1 MSARWRIGV
10 DIGGTFT
17 DFVLLDLRSGQLHNE
32 KVLTTPEDPSQ
43 AVLEG
48 LRRLLVR
55 HRVDPREVQHVIHG
69 TTLVANALIER
80 KGVPV
85 ALVTTRGFADVP
97 EIGLEWRYDTYD
109 LKLEMPVP
117 LAPRERRFEVAERVG
132 ADGTVLAALDDA
144 SVLEAARRIRE
155 QGVRAVAVCLL
166 HAYRNPV
173 HEERVRELLVREL
186 PDSVICT
193 SSDVVP
199 EIGEYERMSTV
210 LANAYVL
217 PIFDHYLAAVSRGLR
232 ALGIDRDLYL
242 MLSDGGTVHESTAI
256 RHPIRL
262 VQSGPA
268 GGVEAALRI
277 GAGAGA
283 PRVLCFDMGGTTAK
297 ACLIDDGEPLRS
309 TEFEVARV
317 WRFRKGSG
325 LPLRIPVID
334 MIEIGAGGGSI
345 ARVDRLGLLQ
355 VGPDSASAD
364 PGPACYGR
372 GGTEPTVTDA
382 DLVLGYLGAGSF
394 LGGDMA
400 LDVSAA
406 RAAIDRHVAQPLGM
420 SVEDAAWGIHELV
433 NENMARAA
441 SIHALEKARRIGDYA
456 MVPIGGAGPVH
467 AAHIATKLGVARVV
481 CPPGAGVAS
490 ALGFLAARTSFSFVR
505 GRIEP
510 LAQLD
515 WAGVHA
521 LLSGLEAQG
530 RELLA
535 TAGVDA
541 PDVEVVVEAA
551 MRYVG
556 QGYEIDVPL
565 DREAIGRGD
574 VTAVTAAF
582 ERTYAGLFAR
592 IERGVAIE
600 AVSWRLSVR
609 GPRPALSLLP
619 AAGASAQSARA
630 TATKPARAATAD
642 HAATA
647 DRASH
652 DAATLVACRGSRPAW
667 FRDTRGFV
675 DAPVFDRTAFAP
687 GARIDGPAL
696 VEERES
702 TVVVPPG
709 ATLHCDAS
717 MNLVIELP
725 DEETRRA
732 MQHL

>member
-1 MSARWRIGV
+1 MSAAGEGRWRIGV

-17 DFVLLDLRSGQLHNE
+17 DFVLLDTLTGRLFNE
-32 KVLTTPEDPSQ
+32 KLLTTPQDPSV
-43 AVLEG
+43 ALLEG
-48 LRRLLVR
+48 VRRLLAAHGADAR
-55 HRVDPREVQHVIHG
+55 DVQSVIHG

-109 LKLEMPVP
+109 LQLELPQP
-117 LAPRERRFEVAERVG
+117 LAPRERRIEVDERIAADGRVLRPLDEASVAAAAERIRASG
-132 ADGTVLAALDDA
+132 A
-144 SVLEAARRIRE
+144 
-155 QGVRAVAVCLL
+155 QAVAVCLL
-166 HAYRNPV
+166 HAFRNPV
-173 HEERVRELLVREL
+173 HELRVVELLRGAL
-186 PDSVICT
+186 PDLVVCT

-217 PIFDHYLAAVSRGLR
+217 PIFERYLAAVGRGLR
-232 ALGIDRDLYL
+232 GLGIDRPLHL

-268 GGVEAALRI
+268 GGVEAAMRI

-283 PRVLCFDMGGTTAK
+283 PDVLCFDMGGTTAK
-297 ACLIDDGEPLRS
+297 ACLIDGGEPLRT

-317 WRFRKGSG
+317 WRFRRGSG

-355 VGPDSASAD
+355 VGPDSSSAD
-364 PGPACYGR
+364 PGPACYGL
-372 GGTEPTVTDA
+372 GGRDPTVTDA
-382 DLVLGYLGAGSF
+382 DLVLGYLGADSF
-394 LGGDMA
+394 LGGDMR
-400 LDVSAA
+400 LDVAAA
-406 RAAIDRHVAQPLGM
+406 RDAIARAVGTPLGL

-441 SIHALEKARRIGDYA
+441 AIHALERARRIDDYA

-467 AAHIATKLGVARVV
+467 AAHIALKLGVRTVI

-490 ALGFLAARTSFSFVR
+490 AFGFLAARTAFSFVR
-505 GRIEP
+505 GRIE
-510 LAQLD
+510 ALD
-515 WAGVHA
+515 A
-521 LLSGLEAQG
+521 LDFASADAMLSELEAQG

-541 PDVEVVVEAA
+541 SQVEVVVEAA

-556 QGYEIDVPL
+556 QGYEIEVPL
-565 DREAIGRGD
+565 SRASVSRADPLAVREAF
-574 VTAVTAAF
+574 A
-582 ERTYAGLFAR
+582 RTYSKLFGRTEAGVP
-592 IERGVAIE
+592 IEV
-600 AVSWRLSVR
+600 VSWRLSVL
-609 GPRPALSLLP
+609 GPRPAAL
-619 AAGASAQSARA
+619 AADGA
-630 TATKPARAATAD
+630 
-642 HAATA
+642 
-647 DRASH
+647 
-652 DAATLVACRGSRPAW
+652 
-667 FRDTRGFV
+667 
-675 DAPVFDRTAFAP
+675 AP
-687 GARIDGPAL
+687 DGPASAL
-696 VEERES
+696 VAERSREAWFDDTLGYRPTPVYRRERFVPGSTVAGPALIEERES

-709 ATLHCDAS
+709 ARVRCDARL
-717 MNLVIELP
+717 NLVVDLP
-725 DEETRRA
+725 DEETRRRT
-732 MQHL
+732 QQL

>member
-1 MSARWRIGV
+1 MSAAGEGRWRIGV

-17 DFVLLDLRSGQLHNE
+17 DFVLLDTLTGRLFNE
-32 KVLTTPEDPSQ
+32 KLLTTPQDPSV
-43 AVLEG
+43 ALLEG
-48 LRRLLVR
+48 VRRLLAAHGADAR
-55 HRVDPREVQHVIHG
+55 DVQSVIHG

-109 LKLEMPVP
+109 LQLELPQP
-117 LAPRERRFEVAERVG
+117 LAPRERRIEVDERIAADGRVLRPLDEASVAAAAERIRASG
-132 ADGTVLAALDDA
+132 A
-144 SVLEAARRIRE
+144 
-155 QGVRAVAVCLL
+155 QAVAVCLL
-166 HAYRNPV
+166 HAFRNPV
-173 HEERVRELLVREL
+173 HELRVVELLRGAL
-186 PDSVICT
+186 PDLVVCT

-217 PIFDHYLAAVSRGLR
+217 PIFERYLAAVGRGLR
-232 ALGIDRDLYL
+232 GLGIDRPLHL

-268 GGVEAALRI
+268 GGVEAAMRI

-283 PRVLCFDMGGTTAK
+283 PDVLCFDMGGTTAK
-297 ACLIDDGEPLRS
+297 ACLIDGGEPLRT

-317 WRFRKGSG
+317 WRFRRGSG

-355 VGPDSASAD
+355 VGPDSSSAD
-364 PGPACYGR
+364 PGPACYGL
-372 GGTEPTVTDA
+372 GGRDPTVTDA
-382 DLVLGYLGAGSF
+382 DLVLGYLGADSF
-394 LGGDMA
+394 LGGDMR
-400 LDVSAA
+400 LDVAAA
-406 RAAIDRHVAQPLGM
+406 RDAIARAVGTPLGL

-441 SIHALEKARRIGDYA
+441 AIHALERARRIDDYA

-467 AAHIATKLGVARVV
+467 AAHIALKLGVRTVI

-490 ALGFLAARTSFSFVR
+490 AFGFLAARTAFSFVR
-505 GRIEP
+505 GRIE
-510 LAQLD
+510 ALD
-515 WAGVHA
+515 A
-521 LLSGLEAQG
+521 LDFASADAMLSELEAQG

-541 PDVEVVVEAA
+541 SQVEVVVEAA

-556 QGYEIDVPL
+556 QGYEIEVPL
-565 DREAIGRGD
+565 SRASVSRADPLAVREAF
-574 VTAVTAAF
+574 A
-582 ERTYAGLFAR
+582 RTYSKLFGRTEAGVP
-592 IERGVAIE
+592 IEV
-600 AVSWRLSVR
+600 VSWRLSVL
-609 GPRPALSLLP
+609 GPRPAAL
-619 AAGASAQSARA
+619 AADGA
-630 TATKPARAATAD
+630 
-642 HAATA
+642 
-647 DRASH
+647 
-652 DAATLVACRGSRPAW
+652 
-667 FRDTRGFV
+667 
-675 DAPVFDRTAFAP
+675 AP
-687 GARIDGPAL
+687 DGPASAL
-696 VEERES
+696 VAERSREAWFDDTLGYRPTPVFRRERFVPGSTVAGPALIEERES

-709 ATLHCDAS
+709 ARVRCDARL
-717 MNLVIELP
+717 NLVVDLP
-725 DEETRRA
+725 DEETRRRT
-732 MQHL
+732 QQL